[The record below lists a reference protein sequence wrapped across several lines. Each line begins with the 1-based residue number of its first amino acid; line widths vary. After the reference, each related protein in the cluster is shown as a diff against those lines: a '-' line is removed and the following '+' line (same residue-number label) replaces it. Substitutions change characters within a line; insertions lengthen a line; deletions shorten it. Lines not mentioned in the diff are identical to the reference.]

1 MSRDDGSGSPV
12 SRDDRIREKVERVEE
27 IIERLESGEPS
38 LAEGRELLA
47 EGREHLD
54 DLEALLDVGDGT
66 VTERE

>member
-1 MSRDDGSGSPV
+1 MSRDAGGESAP
-12 SRDDRIREKVERVEE
+12 SRDDRIREKVGRVEE

-47 EGREHLD
+47 EGREHLE

-66 VTERE
+66 ATERD